1 MAGGAPCPLF
11 VALSAR
17 IDALRDTFV
26 RDQIVAETA
35 DPAGFTPDP
44 DRLAAFRLLTH
55 AEFEDF
61 LEAKAREGLDTLELA
76 FNGGTISIRANVSLL
91 VIGALLTKPP
101 RFESPHWEAFA
112 TEVIAG
118 ARNVIKDNDG
128 ITKFSFSKLAVF
140 SGKMPDEIDVAL
152 TAALTAYGKKRGDV
166 AHKSVARVA
175 TIRAPSAESKD
186 ADDLLKSL
194 QGYFY

>member
-1 MAGGAPCPLF
+1 MAGGTPCPLF
-11 VALSAR
+11 VDLSSR
-17 IDALRDTFV
+17 IDALRDKFV
-26 RDQIVAETA
+26 RDQIAAESA

-61 LEAKAREGLDTLELA
+61 LEAKAREGLDALEHS
-76 FNGGTISIRANVSLL
+76 FDGGASSIRANVSLL
-91 VIGALLTKPP
+91 VIGALLAKPP
-101 RFESPHWEAFA
+101 RFEAPHWEAFA
-112 TEVIAG
+112 REVIAG
-118 ARNVIKDNDG
+118 ARGVIKDNDG

-152 TAALTAYGKKRGDV
+152 TAALSAYGKKRGDV

-194 QGYFY
+194 QSYFY

>member
-1 MAGGAPCPLF
+1 MAAGTPCPLF
-11 VALSAR
+11 VDLSSR
-17 IDALRDTFV
+17 IDALRDKFV
-26 RDQIVAETA
+26 RDQLAAESV

-61 LEAKAREGLDTLELA
+61 LEAKAREGLDALEHA
-76 FNGGTISIRANVSLL
+76 FNGGANSIRANVSLL
-91 VIGALLTKPP
+91 VIGALLAKPP
-101 RFESPHWEAFA
+101 RFEAPHWESFA
-112 TEVIAG
+112 REVIAG
-118 ARNVIKDNDG
+118 ARGVIKDNDG

-194 QGYFY
+194 QSYFY